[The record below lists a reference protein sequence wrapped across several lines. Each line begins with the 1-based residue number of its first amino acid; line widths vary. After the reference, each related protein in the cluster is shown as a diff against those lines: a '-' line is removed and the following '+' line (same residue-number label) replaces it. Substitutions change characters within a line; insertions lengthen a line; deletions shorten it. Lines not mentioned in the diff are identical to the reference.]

1 MVRGEGS
8 GVVRMFWDAF
18 RLNLKQ
24 AVLIFLILLI
34 PVLLV
39 VYEFWMYLSGAV
51 GQSMWLGLVFCCPS
65 LILALVLAY
74 VYPLLAQFDNSIK
87 NTLKNACLLAIGSLP
102 YSLVMAALNLL
113 PVALFLFATSF
124 FFRTAIFWV
133 LIGGAL
139 VAVCMLT
146 RLSLILPIIALAM
159 LASSVSDIIQVG
171 YFKYTKKKTG
181 TGKRVFRMAPLHH
194 HFELG
199 GMPETRIVAMY
210 MIVTTILCLLTLT
223 MFA

>member
-1 MVRGEGS
+1 
-8 GVVRMFWDAF
+8 
-18 RLNLKQ
+18 
-24 AVLIFLILLI
+24 
-34 PVLLV
+34 
-39 VYEFWMYLSGAV
+39 MYLSGAV

-74 VYPLLAQFDNSIK
+74 VYPCSRSLTTASK

-139 VAVCMLT
+139 VAFRKQLAAAEGLQKEFRSRLIVKNYRRT
-146 RLSLILPIIALAM
+146 R
-159 LASSVSDIIQVG
+159 
-171 YFKYTKKKTG
+171 
-181 TGKRVFRMAPLHH
+181 KRVRRF
-194 HFELG
+194 F
-199 GMPETRIVAMY
+199 
-210 MIVTTILCLLTLT
+210 ILRR
-223 MFA
+223 

>member
-1 MVRGEGS
+1 
-8 GVVRMFWDAF
+8 MFWDAF

-139 VAVCMLT
+139 VAWGLVPYLKAKSG
-146 RLSLILPIIALAM
+146 R
-159 LASSVSDIIQVG
+159 
-171 YFKYTKKKTG
+171 
-181 TGKRVFRMAPLHH
+181 R
-194 HFELG
+194 
-199 GMPETRIVAMY
+199 
-210 MIVTTILCLLTLT
+210 
-223 MFA
+223 

>member
-1 MVRGEGS
+1 MTYVRLAVLLVSYWGYYRALC
-8 GVVRMFWDAF
+8 VWTRMERTFIPMFVLSA
-18 RLNLKQ
+18 Q

-139 VAVCMLT
+139 VAFANSWLLRKV
-146 RLSLILPIIALAM
+146 
-159 LASSVSDIIQVG
+159 
-171 YFKYTKKKTG
+171 FKKNFG
-181 TGKRVFRMAPLHH
+181 LD
-194 HFELG
+194 
-199 GMPETRIVAMY
+199 
-210 MIVTTILCLLTLT
+210 
-223 MFA
+223 

>member
-1 MVRGEGS
+1 MKLFNYDSPFWSFMSQLADLIILNLLWIVFCIPVVTIGASTTAMYRVTLNMVRGEGS

-39 VYEFWMYLSGAV
+39 IYELWMYLSGAV
-51 GQSMWLGLVFCCPS
+51 GQSMWLGLVFCCPA
-65 LILALVLAY
+65 LILSLVLAY

-113 PVALFLFATSF
+113 PVALFLYATSF

-139 VAVCMLT
+139 VAFANSWLL
-146 RLSLILPIIALAM
+146 R
-159 LASSVSDIIQVG
+159 
-171 YFKYTKKKTG
+171 
-181 TGKRVFRMAPLHH
+181 RVFKKNFGLD
-194 HFELG
+194 
-199 GMPETRIVAMY
+199 
-210 MIVTTILCLLTLT
+210 
-223 MFA
+223 

>member
-1 MVRGEGS
+1 MKLFNYDSPFWSFMSRLADLIILNLLWIVFCIPVVTIGASTTAMYRVTLNMVRGEGS

-34 PVLLV
+34 PV
-39 VYEFWMYLSGAV
+39 LSGAV

-102 YSLVMAALNLL
+102 YSLVMAAHNLL

-139 VAVCMLT
+139 VAFANSWLLRKV
-146 RLSLILPIIALAM
+146 
-159 LASSVSDIIQVG
+159 
-171 YFKYTKKKTG
+171 FKKNFG
-181 TGKRVFRMAPLHH
+181 LD
-194 HFELG
+194 
-199 GMPETRIVAMY
+199 
-210 MIVTTILCLLTLT
+210 
-223 MFA
+223 

>member
-1 MVRGEGS
+1 MKLFNYDSPFWSFMSRLADLIILSLLWIVFCIPVVTIGASTTAMYRVTLNMVRGEGS

-139 VAVCMLT
+139 VAFANSWLLRKV
-146 RLSLILPIIALAM
+146 
-159 LASSVSDIIQVG
+159 
-171 YFKYTKKKTG
+171 FKKNFG
-181 TGKRVFRMAPLHH
+181 LD
-194 HFELG
+194 
-199 GMPETRIVAMY
+199 
-210 MIVTTILCLLTLT
+210 
-223 MFA
+223 

>member
-1 MVRGEGS
+1 MKLFNYDSPFWSFMSRLADLIILNLLWIVFCIPVVTIGASTTAMYRVTLNMVRGEGS

-74 VYPLLAQFDNSIK
+74 VYPCSR
-87 NTLKNACLLAIGSLP
+87 SLTT
-102 YSLVMAALNLL
+102 
-113 PVALFLFATSF
+113 TSKI
-124 FFRTAIFWV
+124 R
-133 LIGGAL
+133 
-139 VAVCMLT
+139 
-146 RLSLILPIIALAM
+146 
-159 LASSVSDIIQVG
+159 
-171 YFKYTKKKTG
+171 
-181 TGKRVFRMAPLHH
+181 
-194 HFELG
+194 
-199 GMPETRIVAMY
+199 
-210 MIVTTILCLLTLT
+210 
-223 MFA
+223 

>member
-1 MVRGEGS
+1 MKLFNYDSPFWSFMSRLADLIILNLLWIVFCIPVVTIGASTTAMYRVTLNMVRGEGS

-74 VYPLLAQFDNSIK
+74 VYPLLAQFDNIADDK
-87 NTLKNACLLAIGSLP
+87 NCRRFQICRGNVGS
-102 YSLVMAALNLL
+102 SSTDSSDQS
-113 PVALFLFATSF
+113 ALFRFGAPANDCCRSIG
-124 FFRTAIFWV
+124 AAPVGDEIFCN
-133 LIGGAL
+133 ISKIFD
-139 VAVCMLT
+139 T
-146 RLSLILPIIALAM
+146 H
-159 LASSVSDIIQVG
+159 Q
-171 YFKYTKKKTG
+171 
-181 TGKRVFRMAPLHH
+181 
-194 HFELG
+194 EN
-199 GMPETRIVAMY
+199 
-210 MIVTTILCLLTLT
+210 
-223 MFA
+223 

>member
-1 MVRGEGS
+1 MYRVTLNMVRGEGS

-87 NTLKNACLLAIGSLP
+87 NTLKNACLLTIGSLP
-102 YSLVMAALNLL
+102 
-113 PVALFLFATSF
+113 
-124 FFRTAIFWV
+124 
-133 LIGGAL
+133 
-139 VAVCMLT
+139 
-146 RLSLILPIIALAM
+146 
-159 LASSVSDIIQVG
+159 
-171 YFKYTKKKTG
+171 
-181 TGKRVFRMAPLHH
+181 
-194 HFELG
+194 
-199 GMPETRIVAMY
+199 
-210 MIVTTILCLLTLT
+210 
-223 MFA
+223 

>member
-1 MVRGEGS
+1 MKLFNYDSPFWSFMSRLADLIILNLLWIVFCIPVVTIGASTTAMYRVTLYMVRGEGS

-51 GQSMWLGLVFCCPS
+51 GQSLWLGLVFC
-65 LILALVLAY
+65 
-74 VYPLLAQFDNSIK
+74 IK

-113 PVALFLFATSF
+113 PAALFLFATSF

-139 VAVCMLT
+139 VAFANSWLLRKV
-146 RLSLILPIIALAM
+146 
-159 LASSVSDIIQVG
+159 
-171 YFKYTKKKTG
+171 FKKNFG
-181 TGKRVFRMAPLHH
+181 LD
-194 HFELG
+194 
-199 GMPETRIVAMY
+199 
-210 MIVTTILCLLTLT
+210 
-223 MFA
+223 

>member
-1 MVRGEGS
+1 MKLFNYDSPFWSFMSRLADLIILNLLWIVFCIPVVTIGASTTAMYRVTLNMVRGEGS

-39 VYEFWMYLSGAV
+39 FYEFW
-51 GQSMWLGLVFCCPS
+51 MWLGLVFCWPS

-139 VAVCMLT
+139 VAFANSWLLRKV
-146 RLSLILPIIALAM
+146 
-159 LASSVSDIIQVG
+159 
-171 YFKYTKKKTG
+171 FKKNFG
-181 TGKRVFRMAPLHH
+181 LD
-194 HFELG
+194 
-199 GMPETRIVAMY
+199 
-210 MIVTTILCLLTLT
+210 
-223 MFA
+223 

>member
-1 MVRGEGS
+1 MKLFNYDSPFWSFMSRLADLIILNLLWIVFCIPVVTIGASTTAMYRVTLNMVRGEGS

-87 NTLKNACLLAIGSLP
+87 NTLKKRLSACHRLAP
-102 YSLVMAALNLL
+102 LL
-113 PVALFLFATSF
+113 PGD
-124 FFRTAIFWV
+124 
-133 LIGGAL
+133 GGAQPPARGAL
-139 VAVCMLT
+139 PVCHQLLLPDSDLLGPDRRRAGRLRKQLAAAEGLQKEFRSRLIVKNYRRT
-146 RLSLILPIIALAM
+146 R
-159 LASSVSDIIQVG
+159 
-171 YFKYTKKKTG
+171 
-181 TGKRVFRMAPLHH
+181 KRVR
-194 HFELG
+194 
-199 GMPETRIVAMY
+199 R
-210 MIVTTILCLLTLT
+210 
-223 MFA
+223 